1 MASFINSPYPV
12 FFDTDGTPLENGFI
26 YIGTANQNP
35 VTSPINVYW
44 DEALT
49 QQAAQPIRTLNG
61 YASRN
66 GTPSQLYTAVINFSM
81 LVRNR
86 KEAQV
91 YYAQDATI
99 GAVFNGYPITSDQI
113 GVLSSSNLPALT
125 SSQIPVLPATQISF
139 IQAGTGAVS
148 RTAEAKMREIFS
160 VKDFG
165 AVGDGTTDDTAAIQT
180 AITAFNVA
188 RATSPATLMFP
199 AGRYRV
205 TASLNFTLAASGNQ
219 RGEVIGGDGTYEV
232 ATIIADYGGNNAEPV
247 FKIGDIAAPASQAGI
262 SISGFRFDKGAQQY
276 QPIAILGSRIAQS
289 RLANIVVG
297 EWNNTFLSL
306 ATPQNCRFENLTFF
320 GCGKT
325 WRYKDTTGITATQS
339 TTTVTASAPIFS
351 TADIG
356 HYISIWGPA
365 PSFSRRKMLITAFTS
380 STVVMVDFSLTDA
393 TAKSLYFDQP
403 LVSITSGVSVVYA
416 DTSCFSND
424 DIGSV
429 IYVKGAGSGGR
440 LLRGKITAQG
450 GNTATL
456 DVTASTTVSNVEFGN
471 AAVEVYTDAAATN
484 GGSDNSFT
492 NLQVESH
499 GGIGF
504 ASKDNDL
511 LAFSNAKL
519 HSEQTP
525 VQTIPA
531 RFSLAPIWVDQTDGY
546 YNGGFQGQYL
556 GKSKIYATYQTS
568 SFVFQSLSFRT
579 AYNENIIECGLRA
592 PGFDGGLVQFDGIA
606 LAKAYSNKTVDEL
619 CIDAN
624 TSPKGY
630 LFTGK
635 VSFNDYN
642 LTRSYAGNEGTFGWG
657 TVSAGSITWSGTAPT
672 TPTTGGLSYKW
683 QRIGYIVFYEFRL
696 EYTVAGVS
704 NLGVSIL
711 KQSDMP
717 EPYYAEPSPIAGEF
731 ISPCK
736 GFIDT
741 GATASPSSLCNS
753 YTTYNSTYG
762 IAFNTALNSGT
773 INASIACINGFYFTK

>member
-1 MASFINSPYPV
+1 MASFITSPYPV

-26 YIGTANQNP
+26 YIGTANLNP
-35 VTSPINVYW
+35 VTSPINVFW

-49 QQAAQPIRTLNG
+49 QPAAQPIRTLNG

-66 GTPSQLYTAVINFSM
+66 GTPSQIYTALTNFSM
-81 LVRNR
+81 LVKNRN
-86 KEAQV
+86 EVQV

-99 GAVFNGYPITSDQI
+99 GAVFNGYPISSDQI
-113 GVLSSSNLPALT
+113 GVLSSSNLPALS

-148 RTAEAKMREIFS
+148 RTAEAKMREAVS

-165 AVGDGTTDDTAAIQT
+165 ATGDGTTDDTAAIQL
-180 AITAFNVA
+180 AIDAFNAV

-199 AGRYRV
+199 AGKYRV
-205 TASLNFTLAASGNQ
+205 TGSLNFTLPASGNQ

-232 ATIIADYGGNNAEPV
+232 ATIIADYGGNNADPV
-247 FKIGDIAAPASQAGI
+247 FKIGDIMAPASQAGI
-262 SISGFRFDKGAQQY
+262 SMYGFRFDKAAQQY

-325 WRYKDTTGITATQS
+325 WLYKDTTGITATQA

-351 TADIG
+351 ANDVG
-356 HYISIWGPA
+356 HYISIWGPG

-380 STVVMVDFSLTDA
+380 MTVVTVDFSFTDA
-393 TAKSLYFDQP
+393 VQKSLYFDQP
-403 LVSITSGVSVVYA
+403 LVSMTAGTSTLYA
-416 DTSCFSND
+416 DTSCFSSN
-424 DIGSV
+424 DIGAFV
-429 IYVKGAGSGGR
+429 YVKGAGAGGR
-440 LLRGKITAQG
+440 LLRGKITAQS

-456 DVTASTTVSNVEFGN
+456 DVTALTTVTNVEFGN
-471 AAVEVYTDAAATN
+471 AAVEVYTDVTAQN
-484 GGSDNSFT
+484 GGSDNSFV

-504 ASKDNDL
+504 ISKDNDL

-525 VQTIPA
+525 VQTIPS
-531 RFSLAPIWVDQTDGY
+531 RFSLAPIWIDQTDGY

-592 PGFDGGLVQFDGIA
+592 SGFDGGLVQFDGIA
-606 LAKAYSNKTVDEL
+606 LAKAFSGKTVDEL

-642 LTRSYAGNEGTFGWG
+642 LTRAYAGNEGTFGWG
-657 TVSAGSITWSGTAPT
+657 AVTASTITWSGTPPT
-672 TPTTGGLSYKW
+672 IPTPGGLSYKW

-696 EYTVAGVS
+696 EYTVAGAL
-704 NLGVSIL
+704 NLGVSIA
-711 KQSDMP
+711 KQADMP
-717 EPYYAEPSPIAGEF
+717 DPYYAEPSPVAGEF

-741 GATASPSSLCNS
+741 GATAVPSSLCNS
-753 YTTYNSTYG
+753 YTTYSSTSG
-762 IAFNTALNSGT
+762 INFNTALNSGS
-773 INASIACINGFYFTK
+773 INALIACINGFYFTK